1 MRTFNQFLEA
11 IATAPAKKF
20 ETDAPIQ
27 QQIDQLVRT
36 LQVQLNANPYMDVSK
51 TINFYTK
58 KLHFTYGV
66 KAAEY
71 WQKRTANMIQNMQAQ
86 AQAFGQR

>member
-1 MRTFNQFLEA
+1 MITFQQFLEA
-11 IATAPAKKF
+11 VSVAPRKF
-20 ETDAPIQ
+20 ESDVPIQ

-36 LQVQLNANPYMDVSK
+36 LQVKLNTNPYMNVKD

-58 KLHFTYGV
+58 KLHFTYGP

-71 WQKRTANMIQNMQAQ
+71 WQRKTTNMIQNMQAQ
-86 AQAFGQR
+86 AKAFGQ

>member
-1 MRTFNQFLEA
+1 MKTFHQFLEA
-11 IATAPAKKF
+11 MTTAPPQKF
-20 ETDAPIQ
+20 ETDVPIQ
-27 QQIDQLVRT
+27 QQIDQLVKT

-51 TINFYTK
+51 TINFYNK

-71 WQKRTANMIQNMQAQ
+71 WQKRTANMIKNMQAQ